1 MLLNILY
8 LYYQGNINRQV
19 LNRIFIIAFFTYVL
33 LHLYLKKYIY
43 FISLFDVL
51 YFVFHFIKLK
61 TESENINNTDS
72 DIEKK
77 PLINNLLH
85 NIKKIDIATIP
96 FKKDIEP
103 EFQIEKFKPYEYNIK
118 GTITE
123 LMNNISV

>member
-19 LNRIFIIAFFTYVL
+19 LNRIFIIAFFIYGFL
-33 LHLYLKKYIY
+33 NLYLEKYIY

-51 YFVFHFIKLK
+51 YFVFHFIQLN
-61 TESENINNTDS
+61 TESKNISNTDS

-77 PLINNLLH
+77 PLINNLLN
-85 NIKKIDIATIP
+85 NIKKIDIDTIP
-96 FKKDIEP
+96 LKKDIEP
-103 EFQIEKFKPYEYNIK
+103 ELQVEKFKPYEYNIK

-123 LMNNISV
+123 LMNNISA